1 MKQVRFWVQPFV
13 NYELTTFVSDEDWKQ
28 LELDL
33 EEGRGTDFVFQELL
47 TTHDF
52 THGQM
57 TILPSYEA
65 MDIEWVDCDC
75 KEAKKPLVRE
85 E

>member
-1 MKQVRFWVQPFV
+1 MKQVRFCVHPFV
-13 NYELTTFVSDEDWKQ
+13 NYELTTFVSDEDWQ
-28 LELDL
+28 SYQDNLEHG
-33 EEGRGTDFVFQELL
+33 ENADFVFQRLL
-47 TTHDF
+47 DTHDF

>member
-13 NYELTTFVSDEDWKQ
+13 NYELTTFVSDEDWQ
-28 LELDL
+28 SYQDHLEHG
-33 EEGRGTDFVFQELL
+33 ENADFVFQRLL
-47 TTHDF
+47 DTHDF

-75 KEAKKPLVRE
+75 KETKKPLVRE